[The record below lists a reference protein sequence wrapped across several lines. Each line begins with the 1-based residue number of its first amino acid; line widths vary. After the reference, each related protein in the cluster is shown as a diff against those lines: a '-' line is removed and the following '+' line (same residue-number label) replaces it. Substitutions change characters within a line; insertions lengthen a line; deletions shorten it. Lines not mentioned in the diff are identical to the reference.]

1 LLPADESPAPTEID
15 APPCDLVRVDAA
27 AAAPSAANSAPPTA
41 SSPGP
46 DQASAT
52 PPAATHH
59 MPPGARRCFHLRTG
73 DVVAATSS
81 GRAGY
86 SVMGLKGCKTEE
98 ASVPR
103 KRDERRRKRD
113 EVRLETRLRLHR
125 RWGLSTTFLLIGRQ
139 CFFCS
144 GMFRIERVGGRWT
157 AAGSPHGS
165 SRHAHRRYAEHTFV
179 HQAKPMR
186 CPLTKQ
192 AERSR

>member
-1 LLPADESPAPTEID
+1 M
-15 APPCDLVRVDAA
+15 RVDAA
-27 AAAPSAANSAPPTA
+27 AAAPSAASSAPPTA

-59 MPPGARRCFHLRTG
+59 MPPGARRRFHFRAG
-73 DVVAATSS
+73 DVAAATSS
-81 GRAGY
+81 GRAGH

-98 ASVPR
+98 ASER
-103 KRDERRRKRD
+103 RMREERRRKRD
-113 EVRLETRLRLHR
+113 EIRFETRLRLHR
-125 RWGLSTTFLLIGRQ
+125 RWGLSAAFLLIGRQ
-139 CFFCS
+139 YLFCS
-144 GMFRIERVGGRWT
+144 GMFRIERVGGRWP

-165 SRHAHRRYAEHTFV
+165 SRHAHCRYAEHTFV

-192 AERSR
+192 AERCR